1 MATGFLT
8 SSSVSL
14 PNNSS
19 TVTLTGSVDASFVS
33 SGTAVFI
40 DGVLFEGIS
49 GTLYDGSGN
58 STIELR
64 SVYTG
69 VAIVAGELVS
79 FNTIEG
85 LRDAIRRARDITDDA
100 SQIQTTFGIVLT
112 SINATETIVING
124 VDVVVTPY
132 GYLSAQVS
140 ALIVDA
146 GTVADDLILLQGDVD
161 TLTTDVS
168 NLQASVTA
176 DKLAAAN
183 SALLSEKWA
192 SELEDVLVDATNYSS
207 KHYSL
212 KAAAD
217 EVLTNADAVATAAD
231 VILTNA
237 DVVLTHADVVLTA
250 ADVISSGTSETNSGI
265 SAAAALASSNQAESW
280 ADEDENVVVLNQVA
294 GTFSAKHWAAQ
305 AQATATGALIYRG
318 IFSAAAGTFPVA
330 PTLGDFYKIS
340 VAGTL
345 DPAGPNELVMA
356 VGDHLIY
363 NDTTWDKVDN
373 TESVTSVA
381 GKSGA
386 VVLVKADV
394 GLSSV
399 DDTSDINKPISSAT
413 QTALDGKVDD
423 GQVLTN
429 VPAGAVF
436 TDTTYVSSDFTH
448 NGLTGVV
455 ANEHIDWTLDQG
467 VTNIHSGNYTDTTY
481 TVGDGGLSEINFTSA
496 DNIKLDGIAA
506 DADVNRAIS
515 DSVVTTS
522 SVISASSTAVKA
534 AYDRSWAHANTSALN
549 GVYGSA
555 DDAIKI
561 DTITVDSNGHITAIA
576 TGVTS
581 DLALGS
587 TSVTAYRGDLGTIA
601 YDHSQ
606 VAHAPSGA
614 EVNRTISDSV
624 ITTSSVISASAT
636 AAKAAYDRVW
646 ATTASVALKSDIA
659 SPTFTG
665 TVTSPAYETS
675 SDQRLKIVHNVCDV
689 DNMGEILTV
698 CYDLKDGTGYDQIG
712 YLAQDVERYLP
723 EAVSTNGETG
733 MMSVNYTMVHTGK
746 IAKLESQVRELTMLV
761 DQLLGSL

>member
-19 TVTLTGSVDASFVS
+19 TVTLTGSVDASFVQ

-40 DGVLFEGIS
+40 DGILFEGVS
-49 GTLYDGSGN
+49 GTLYDVNGN

-69 VAIVAGELVS
+69 TAIVAGVLVS

-85 LRDAIRRARDITDDA
+85 LRDAIRRTRDITDDA
-100 SQIQTTFGIVLT
+100 SQVQTTFGLVLT
-112 SINATETIVING
+112 SINATEIIVING
-124 VDVVVTPY
+124 VDTVVTPY
-132 GYLSAQVS
+132 GYLEAQVT

-146 GTVADDLILLQGDVD
+146 QGASDTLTALQGDVD
-161 TLTTDVS
+161 TL
-168 NLQASVTA
+168 QATIDA

-192 SELEDVLVDATNYSS
+192 SELENVLVDATNYSS

-217 EVLTNADAVATAAD
+217 EALTNADALATAAD
-231 VILTNA
+231 VVLTNA

-250 ADVISSGTSETNSGI
+250 ADVVSSGSSEAN
-265 SAAAALASSNQAESW
+265 AAASSTSANNSSLQAESW
-280 ADEDENVVVLNQVA
+280 ADENENVVVLNQVA

-305 AQATATGALIYRG
+305 AQASATGALIYRG
-318 IFSAAAGTFPVA
+318 IFSAAAGTFPAA
-330 PTLGDFYKIS
+330 PVLGDFYKIS

-345 DPAGPNELVMA
+345 DPGGANELVMA

-363 NDTTWDKVDN
+363 NDVTWDKVDN
-373 TESVTSVA
+373 TESVTSVS

-394 GLSSV
+394 GLTNA
-399 DDTSDINKPISSAT
+399 DNTSDANKPVSSAT

-423 GQVLTN
+423 AQVLTN

-448 NGLTGVV
+448 NSLTGVV

-467 VTNIHSGNYTDTTY
+467 ATNVHVGNYTNTTY

-496 DNIKLDGIAA
+496 DNIKLDGIEASA
-506 DADVNRAIS
+506 NANRAIS
-515 DSVVTTS
+515 DSVITTS
-522 SVISASSTAVKA
+522 SIISASSTAVKA
-534 AYDRSWAHANTSALN
+534 AYDR
-549 GVYGSA
+549 
-555 DDAIKI
+555 I
-561 DTITVDSNGHITAIA
+561 
-576 TGVTS
+576 
-581 DLALGS
+581 
-587 TSVTAYRGDLGTIA
+587 
-601 YDHSQ
+601 
-606 VAHAPSGA
+606 
-614 EVNRTISDSV
+614 
-624 ITTSSVISASAT
+624 
-636 AAKAAYDRVW
+636 W
-646 ATTASVALKSDIA
+646 ATTASVDLKANIA
-659 SPTFTG
+659 SPVFTG
-665 TVTSPAYETS
+665 TVTSPAYNTS
-675 SDQRLKIVHNVCDV
+675 SDQRLKIVHNACDV
-689 DNMGEILTV
+689 EDMGEILTV
-698 CYDLKDGTGYDQIG
+698 CYDLIDGTGYNQIG
-712 YLAQDVERYLP
+712 YTAQDVKRYFP
-723 EAVSTNGETG
+723 EAVSTNGKTG
-733 MMSVNYTMVHTGK
+733 MMSVNYIMVHTGK

-761 DQLLGSL
+761 NQLLGSL